1 MAKAKHANTIDVS
14 TVVHNHL
21 LKELELEC
29 NFFEH
34 TLTLEQLSD
43 LHPLSRIDIEHPE
56 CSKGLNKDEAASR
69 LVTDGRNVI
78 FAVTSRT
85 ATKLLLKQFSH
96 TFRLL
101 LLTAA
106 LTCFIIYTLDTNRFI
121 EICLAI
127 ALIIIFFILCGV
139 SYWQEQHA
147 KKNMQC
153 FQSMMTTDCYVIRGA
168 ERTRINVSDIVIG
181 DIVYLRPGARVPAD
195 LRLIFTDELKLDT
208 SWITGELEPLDFC
221 DTTVPKNVT
230 ALGAQNIA
238 LNGCLCT
245 NGTGYG
251 VTIRTG
257 NRTIIG
263 KIARVTSKQK
273 GVPTR
278 LELEHKR
285 FVNFISTLA
294 ITMAT
299 ITFVIGLLM
308 TDFQHIVNTFVNGFL
323 VIIIANIP
331 QGLPI
336 TLGAALAI
344 VARRLAKQNIFMKRL
359 DVVETLGTATVV
371 MCDKTGIFTLND
383 ITVSDLW
390 YQLQYFKGTEELKA
404 KRMQLS
410 STDLSIPLSE
420 SDNNSLVALL
430 TVMSICNKA
439 HLEPINSRGIYA
451 WHMVNKLSRASNTIT
466 IQSLL
471 DGKVSHGKISDA
483 EIERTVRSAFHHKVI
498 TGSENEVALLKYVEE
513 LANGERIRRNYE
525 IIFEV
530 PFNRQRRFQIVIVR
544 QRSKTDSS
552 NSDKMKFYVL
562 IKGAP
567 EELFA
572 HCKLLAT
579 ENGSIKMSDDFIAQ
593 FSEAYTKYGN
603 EGKSCIAF
611 AIAELEE
618 LSLIESPGSWDGLNR
633 LDLCFL
639 GMVAMY
645 DPPRD
650 TALQALQTMKNA
662 GIKCFMVTGDHP
674 STAAAVAG
682 HFGLAVPR
690 PSIVSLNTE
699 MEKKLNFLS
708 VIHCEMIDTLSD
720 QLWDDILKQEFVVFA
735 RATPSH
741 KLIIVKE
748 CRRRGEVVA
757 VTGDGVLDAPA
768 LKEANVGIAMEA
780 VGNAFA
786 KEAADMVYT
795 ESDVKHIVKSIKEG
809 RLLYANLKKTI
820 AYTLAHMVPEL
831 CAVMLE
837 FAFGFPIGL
846 SSLQVL
852 SIDLIT
858 EIPPS
863 IALTYEAGEK
873 DIMCRP
879 PRKSTA
885 RLVSK
890 ALLVYSYIFVGSIIS
905 VGCFIAYLSVFWYY
919 EITLRDL
926 FHSNINHWRPN
937 AEILSTNTGKH
948 YTAEI
953 QIFIHGQAKAAW
965 HITLV
970 MSQVFHFWLCTTR
983 RISIFKHGTQNI
995 AAVLALLIEICIL
1008 NFMIYMPS
1016 VQYWLRVTHPPAFVW
1031 LFCLPVGIV
1040 LIIFNETRKWLI
1052 RRYPT
1057 SNIVRALKW

>member
-1 MAKAKHANTIDVS
+1 MAKDKQSNAIDVS
-14 TVVHNHL
+14 MIVHNHL

-34 TLTLEQLSD
+34 TLTLEQLND
-43 LHPLSRIDIEHPE
+43 LHPLSRIDLEHPE

-69 LVTDGRNVI
+69 LSTDGRNVI
-78 FAVTSRT
+78 SAVTSRT

-96 TFRLL
+96 TFRLM

-106 LTCFIIYTLDTNRFI
+106 LTCFIIYALDTTRII
-121 EICLAI
+121 EIYLAI
-127 ALIIIFFILCGV
+127 TLIVIYFILCGV

-153 FQSMMTTDCYVIRGA
+153 FQSMMTTDCYVIRAA
-168 ERTRINVSDIVIG
+168 ERIRINVSDIVIG
-181 DIVYLRPGARVPAD
+181 DIVYLCPGARVPAD
-195 LRLIFTDELKLDT
+195 LRLIYTNELKLDT

-221 DTTVPKNVT
+221 DITVPKNVT

-245 NGTGYG
+245 NGIGYG

-257 NRTIIG
+257 NSTIIG

-285 FVNFISTLA
+285 FVNFISLLA

-299 ITFVIGLLM
+299 ITFVIGLLL
-308 TDFQHIVNTFVNGFL
+308 TNFQHVINTFVNGFL

-371 MCDKTGIFTLND
+371 MCDKTGVFTLND

-390 YQLQYFKGTEELKA
+390 YQLHYFKGTEELKA
-404 KRMQLS
+404 KQNQLS
-410 STDLSIPLSE
+410 GTDLSIPLSE
-420 SDNNSLVALL
+420 GNNDSLIALF
-430 TVMSICNKA
+430 TVMSLCNKA

-451 WHMVNKLSRASNTIT
+451 WNMVNKLSRTSNTIT

-471 DGKVSHGKISDA
+471 DGKVSRGKISDA
-483 EIERTVRSAFHHKVI
+483 EVERTVRSAFRHKVI

-513 LANGERIRRNYE
+513 MANGERIRQNYE

-530 PFNRQRRFQIVIVR
+530 PFNRQRRFQTVIVR
-544 QRSKTDSS
+544 QRSNTVDPT
-552 NSDKMKFYVL
+552 NNDNMKVYVL
-562 IKGAP
+562 VKGAP

-579 ENGSIKMSDDFIAQ
+579 EEGYTEISDDFIAQ
-593 FSEAYTKYGN
+593 FSQAYTKYGN

-618 LSLIESPGSWDGLNR
+618 LNLIESPGSWDGLNR
-633 LDLCFL
+633 LNLCFL
-639 GMVAMY
+639 AMAAMY
-645 DPPRD
+645 DPPRS
-650 TALQALQTMKNA
+650 TALKSLQTMKNA
-662 GIKCFMVTGDHP
+662 GVKCFMVTGDHP
-674 STAAAVAG
+674 STAAAVAS
-682 HFGLAVPR
+682 HFGLDVPR
-690 PSIVSLNTE
+690 TSIVSLNTE
-699 MEKKLNFLS
+699 MEKKPSVLS
-708 VIHCEMIDTLSD
+708 VIHCEMIDKLSD

-741 KLIIVKE
+741 KLFIVKE

-780 VGNAFA
+780 VD
-786 KEAADMVYT
+786 K
-795 ESDVKHIVKSIKEG
+795 
-809 RLLYANLKKTI
+809 
-820 AYTLAHMVPEL
+820 
-831 CAVMLE
+831 
-837 FAFGFPIGL
+837 
-846 SSLQVL
+846 
-852 SIDLIT
+852 
-858 EIPPS
+858 
-863 IALTYEAGEK
+863 
-873 DIMCRP
+873 
-879 PRKSTA
+879 
-885 RLVSK
+885 
-890 ALLVYSYIFVGSIIS
+890 
-905 VGCFIAYLSVFWYY
+905 
-919 EITLRDL
+919 
-926 FHSNINHWRPN
+926 INN
-937 AEILSTNTGKH
+937 G
-948 YTAEI
+948 
-953 QIFIHGQAKAAW
+953 
-965 HITLV
+965 
-970 MSQVFHFWLCTTR
+970 
-983 RISIFKHGTQNI
+983 
-995 AAVLALLIEICIL
+995 
-1008 NFMIYMPS
+1008 
-1016 VQYWLRVTHPPAFVW
+1016 
-1031 LFCLPVGIV
+1031 
-1040 LIIFNETRKWLI
+1040 
-1052 RRYPT
+1052 
-1057 SNIVRALKW
+1057 

>member
-1 MAKAKHANTIDVS
+1 MCRKNT
-14 TVVHNHL
+14 
-21 LKELELEC
+21 
-29 NFFEH
+29 
-34 TLTLEQLSD
+34 
-43 LHPLSRIDIEHPE
+43 
-56 CSKGLNKDEAASR
+56 
-69 LVTDGRNVI
+69 
-78 FAVTSRT
+78 
-85 ATKLLLKQFSH
+85 
-96 TFRLL
+96 
-101 LLTAA
+101 
-106 LTCFIIYTLDTNRFI
+106 
-121 EICLAI
+121 
-127 ALIIIFFILCGV
+127 
-139 SYWQEQHA
+139 
-147 KKNMQC
+147 NMQC
-153 FQSMMTTDCYVIRGA
+153 FQSMMTSYCYVVRA
-168 ERTRINVSDIVIG
+168 SERTRINVADVVIG
-181 DIVYLRPGARVPAD
+181 DIVYLCPGARVPAD
-195 LRLIFTDELKLDT
+195 LRLIYADELKLDT

-221 DTTVPKNVT
+221 DITVPKNVT

-245 NGTGYG
+245 SGTGYG

-263 KIARVTSKQK
+263 KIVRMTSKEK

-278 LELEHKR
+278 LESEHKR
-285 FVNFISTLA
+285 FVKFISTLA

-299 ITFVIGLLM
+299 ITFAIGLLL
-308 TDFQHIVNTFVNGFL
+308 TNFQHIINTFVNGFL

-336 TLGAALAI
+336 TLSAALVI
-344 VARRLAKQNIFMKRL
+344 VAGRLAKQNIFMKRL

-371 MCDKTGIFTLND
+371 MCDKTGVFTLND

-390 YQLQYFKGTEELKA
+390 YQLHSFKDAEELKA
-404 KRMQLS
+404 KRKKLS
-410 STDLSIPLSE
+410 SSKLSVPLSE
-420 SDNNSLVALL
+420 SNNDSLVALL

-439 HLEPINSRGIYA
+439 HLQPINSRGIYA
-451 WHMVNKLSRASNTIT
+451 WNLVKKLSKSNNTIT

-471 DGKVSHGKISDA
+471 DMKISRSNATDDDDV
-483 EIERTVRSAFHHKVI
+483 ERTVRSAFHHKLI

-513 LANGERIRRNYE
+513 MANGESIRKNYE
-525 IIFEV
+525 IVFEV
-530 PFNRQRRFQIVIVR
+530 PFNKQRRFQIVIVR
-544 QRSKTDSS
+544 QRPKIDLSITD
-552 NSDKMKFYVL
+552 NLKLYIL

-572 HCKLLAT
+572 HCKFLAT
-579 ENGSIKMSDDFIAQ
+579 EEGYIKISDNFIAQ
-593 FSEAYTKYGN
+593 FSEAYTQYGN

-618 LSLIESPGSWDGLNR
+618 LCLIESPGSWDCLTR

-639 GMVAMY
+639 GMVALY

-650 TALQALQTMKNA
+650 SAFKSLQTMKNA

-690 PSIVSLNTE
+690 ASIVSLNTE
-699 MEKKLNFLS
+699 MEKKSNLLS
-708 VIHCEMIDTLSD
+708 VIHCEMIDKLSD

-780 VGNAFA
+780 V
-786 KEAADMVYT
+786 DMVYT

-831 CAVMLE
+831 CAVMLA
-837 FAFGFPIGL
+837 FAIGFPIGL

-890 ALLVYSYIFVGSIIS
+890 ALLVYSYIFVGTIIS
-905 VGCFIAYLSVFWYY
+905 AGCFIAYLFVFWYY
-919 EITLRDL
+919 EITVRDL
-926 FHSNINHWRPN
+926 FHSNIKHWRPN
-937 AEILSTNTGKH
+937 SEILVTSTGKH
-948 YTAEI
+948 YTAET
-953 QIFIHGQAKAAW
+953 QVFIHGQAKAAW

-995 AAVLALLIEICIL
+995 AAVLALLIEIFLL
-1008 NFMIYMPS
+1008 NFMIYTPV
-1016 VQYWLRVTHPPAFVW
+1016 VQDWLRVTHPPAFVW
-1031 LFCLPVGIV
+1031 IFCLPVGII

-1057 SNIVRALKW
+1057 TTIVRALKW

>member
-1 MAKAKHANTIDVS
+1 MTKGKHANMIDVS
-14 TVVHNHL
+14 TIVHNHL

-34 TLTLEQLSD
+34 TLTMEQLSD
-43 LHPLSRIDIEHPE
+43 LHPLSRINLEHPE

-69 LVTDGRNVI
+69 LVTDGRNVV
-78 FAVTSRT
+78 FAVTGRT
-85 ATKLLLKQFSH
+85 TTKLLLKQFSH
-96 TFRLL
+96 TFRLM

-106 LTCFIIYTLDTNRFI
+106 LTCFIIYALDTTRFI
-121 EICLAI
+121 EIYLGI
-127 ALIIIFFILCGV
+127 ALIVIFFILCGV

-153 FQSMMTTDCYVIRGA
+153 FQSMMTTYCYVVRAA
-168 ERTRINVSDIVIG
+168 ERIRINVSDVVIG
-181 DIVYLRPGARVPAD
+181 DIVYLCPGSRVPAD
-195 LRLIFTDELKLDT
+195 LRLIYTDELKLDT

-251 VTIRTG
+251 VAIRTG
-257 NRTIIG
+257 DRTIIG

-273 GVPTR
+273 GEPTR

-299 ITFVIGLLM
+299 ITFVIGLLL
-308 TDFQHIVNTFVNGFL
+308 TNFQHLINTFVNGFL

-390 YQLQYFKGTEELKA
+390 YQLHYFKGIDELKA
-404 KRMQLS
+404 KRKHLS
-410 STDLSIPLSE
+410 VTDLSVPLSE
-420 SDNNSLVALL
+420 CNNDTLVALL

-439 HLEPINSRGIYA
+439 HLEPLNSRGIYA

-471 DGKVSHGKISDA
+471 DGKVSRGKISDA
-483 EIERTVRSAFHHKVI
+483 EVERTVRSAFHHKVI

-530 PFNRQRRFQIVIVR
+530 PFNRQRRFQMVIVR
-544 QRSKTDSS
+544 QRSKNDST
-552 NSDKMKFYVL
+552 NNGNTKLYFLV
-562 IKGAP
+562 KGAP

-579 ENGSIKMSDDFIAQ
+579 EDGCIKISDDFIAQ

-611 AIAELEE
+611 AIAEFEE
-618 LSLIESPGSWDGLNR
+618 LNLIEYSGSWDGLNR
-633 LDLCFL
+633 LNLCFL

-650 TALQALQTMKNA
+650 TALESLQTMKNA
-662 GIKCFMVTGDHP
+662 GVKCFMVTGDHP

-690 PSIVSLNTE
+690 ASIVSLNTE
-699 MEKKLNFLS
+699 MEKKSNLLS
-708 VIHCEMIDTLSD
+708 VIHCEMIDTLSE

-780 VGNAFA
+780 V
-786 KEAADMVYT
+786 

-831 CAVMLE
+831 CAVMLA
-837 FAFGFPIGL
+837 FAIGFPIGL

-879 PRKSTA
+879 PRKLTA

-905 VGCFIAYLSVFWYY
+905 VGCFIAYLFVFWFY
-919 EITLRDL
+919 EISLGDL
-926 FHSNINHWRPN
+926 FHSNIKHWRPN
-937 AEILSTNTGKH
+937 AEMLSTTTGKH
-948 YTAEI
+948 YTAEM
-953 QIFIHGQAKAAW
+953 QMLIHGQAKAAW

-983 RISIFKHGTQNI
+983 RISVFKHGTQNI

-1008 NFMIYMPS
+1008 NFMIYMPG
-1016 VQYWLRVTHPPAFVW
+1016 VQHWLSVTHPPAFVW
-1031 LFCLPVGIV
+1031 LFCLPVGII

-1057 SNIVRALKW
+1057 SNIIRALKW

>member
-1 MAKAKHANTIDVS
+1 MTKGKEVS
-14 TVVHNHL
+14 TVDVSMVVHSHL

-34 TLTLEQLSD
+34 TLTLEQLND
-43 LHPLSRIDIEHPE
+43 LHPLSRINLEHPE
-56 CSKGLNKDEAASR
+56 CSKGLNKDEAVSR
-69 LVTDGRNVI
+69 LSTDGRNVI
-78 FAVTSRT
+78 SAVTSRT

-96 TFRLL
+96 TFRLM

-106 LTCFIIYTLDTNRFI
+106 LTCFIIYALDTARLI
-121 EICLAI
+121 EIYLAI
-127 ALIIIFFILCGV
+127 ALIIIFFVLCGV
-139 SYWQEQHA
+139 SYWQERHA

-153 FQSMMTTDCYVIRGA
+153 FQSLMTTDCYVVRAA
-168 ERTRINVSDIVIG
+168 ERIRINVSDIVIG
-181 DIVYLRPGARVPAD
+181 DIVYLCPGAH
-195 LRLIFTDELKLDT
+195 ELKLDT

-299 ITFVIGLLM
+299 ITFVTGLLL
-308 TDFQHIVNTFVNGFL
+308 TNFQHIINTFVNGFL

-390 YQLQYFKGTEELKA
+390 YQLHYFKGTEELKA
-404 KRMQLS
+404 KRQQLS
-410 STDLSIPLSE
+410 SGDLSIPLSE
-420 SDNNSLVALL
+420 SDNDSLVALF
-430 TVMSICNKA
+430 TVMSVCNKA
-439 HLEPINSRGIYA
+439 HLEPINSRGAYA
-451 WHMVNKLSRASNTIT
+451 WHMVHKLSRSNNTIT

-471 DGKVSHGKISDA
+471 DGKVLRGKISDA
-483 EIERTVRSAFHHKVI
+483 EVERTVRSAFHQKVI
-498 TGSENEVALLKYVEE
+498 TGSENEVALLKYVEKI
-513 LANGERIRRNYE
+513 ANGERIRRNYE

-530 PFNRQRRFQIVIVR
+530 PFNRQRRFQLMIVR
-544 QRSKTDSS
+544 ERSKIDST
-552 NSDKMKFYVL
+552 NNQNTKLYVL
-562 IKGAP
+562 VKGAP

-572 HCKLLAT
+572 HCKLLVT
-579 ENGSIKMSDDFIAQ
+579 EEGFSKMSDDFIAQ
-593 FSEAYTKYGN
+593 FSDAYTKYGN

-611 AIAELEE
+611 AIAEIKE
-618 LSLIESPGSWDGLNR
+618 LSMVESPGSWDGLKR
-633 LDLCFL
+633 LNLCFL

-645 DPPRD
+645 DPPRN
-650 TALQALQTMKNA
+650 TALESLQTMKNA
-662 GIKCFMVTGDHP
+662 GVKCFMVTGDHP

-690 PSIVSLNTE
+690 ASIVSLNTE
-699 MEKKLNFLS
+699 MEKKPNLIS
-708 VIHCEMIDTLSD
+708 VIHCEMIDSFSD
-720 QLWDDILKQEFVVFA
+720 QLWDDILKQDFVVFA
-735 RATPSH
+735 RAAPSH

-780 VGNAFA
+780 VGNNERNANIIFGSAFA

-795 ESDVKHIVKSIKEG
+795 ESDVKHIVKSIEEG

-831 CAVMLE
+831 CAVMLA
-837 FAFGFPIGL
+837 FAIGFPIGL

-879 PRKSTA
+879 PRKPTA

-890 ALLVYSYIFVGSIIS
+890 ALLVYS
-905 VGCFIAYLSVFWYY
+905 
-919 EITLRDL
+919 
-926 FHSNINHWRPN
+926 
-937 AEILSTNTGKH
+937 TGKH
-948 YTAEI
+948 YTAEM
-953 QIFIHGQAKAAW
+953 QMFIHGQAKAAW

-970 MSQVFHFWLCTTR
+970 MAQVFHFWLCTTR

-995 AAVLALLIEICIL
+995 AAVLALLIEICLL
-1008 NFMIYMPS
+1008 NFMIYMPV
-1016 VQYWLRVTHPPAFVW
+1016 VQDWLRVTHPPAFVW

-1040 LIIFNETRKWLI
+1040 LIIFNEVSLFIYFLLSKLFIITLSFCFVLLI
-1052 RRYPT
+1052 
-1057 SNIVRALKW
+1057 